1 MSHLSQEAVHGTWL
15 VNTLH
20 AGRLPQPYRV
30 GALPT
35 HPRPMRV
42 YFFNSSRYFGGS
54 YVPNSP
60 TIIVLRKVFAII
72 ILLARVTGLNINCH
86 VFLQVHKEA
95 IDKVP
100 NSLPNRSN
108 IEIEIYGMEG
118 IPPEDVREHEKQ
130 KTGIQTFLF
139 GLRELIFGSV
149 CTIFLFML
157 RSL

>member
-1 MSHLSQEAVHGTWL
+1 MTS
-15 VNTLH
+15 
-20 AGRLPQPYRV
+20 
-30 GALPT
+30 
-35 HPRPMRV
+35 
-42 YFFNSSRYFGGS
+42 
-54 YVPNSP
+54 
-60 TIIVLRKVFAII
+60 I
-72 ILLARVTGLNINCH
+72 NINCR